1 MKAEHLVI
9 STAPSTPES
18 LCWSGDALIDWVS
31 GGIRYGLD
39 GTITDT
45 SIRYGY
51 RFDSAVSSQDGRYAA
66 LYEQLGTKAILLR
79 DGKQVRELNRSY
91 YHADAYAYPIALH
104 TLPNGRTLLAH
115 CPEEYCR
122 LEIEDAE
129 TGERLTRRDGDSPDV
144 FHSRLQFSRDG
155 RYLLSAGWI
164 WHPVDAAYVYDVAR
178 ALEQPESLDQ
188 PSSFVSNDSFL
199 EIHEAAFGAG
209 ETLVMTCSSIDED
222 ALPSGM
228 KWPGEA
234 DDLGLGVYSLTER
247 RFLSMVP
254 VTEALGTFMV
264 VGNAAV
270 GFYKHPKLVELTTS
284 RLLESWPGIATGTRS
299 GSILRGRPP
308 QPPLAMDPA
317 GSRFAVGTDKGI
329 EVLRFTGLSGGG

>member
-9 STAPSTPES
+9 PTAPYTPES

-39 GTITDT
+39 GSVADP

-51 RFDSAVSSQDGRYAA
+51 RFDAAVSSQDGRYAA
-66 LYEQLGTKAILLR
+66 LYEKLGTKAILLR

-91 YHADAYAYPIALH
+91 YHADAYEYPIALH

-129 TGERLTRRDGDSPDV
+129 TGERLTRRGDDSPDV

-155 RYLLSAGWI
+155 RFLLSAGWL
-164 WHPVDAAYVYDVAR
+164 WHPVDVAYAFDVTR
-178 ALEQPESLDQ
+178 ALEQPESLDRPQ
-188 PSSFVSNDSFL
+188 DLELGESFL
-199 EIHEAAFGAG
+199 EIHTAALGARD
-209 ETLVMTCSSIDED
+209 TLVVWCSGVDWDAMPSKKEQPED
-222 ALPSGM
+222 AAGF
-228 KWPGEA
+228 
-234 DDLGLGVYSLTER
+234 GVYSLTER

-254 VTEALGTFMV
+254 VEEPVGALMV
-264 VGNAAV
+264 MENHAV
-270 GFYKHPKLVELTTS
+270 GFFDHPKLIELATG
-284 RLLESWPGIATGTRS
+284 RVVRSWPGLATGKQ
-299 GSILRGRPP
+299 GSSIIRGLPP
-308 QPPLAMDPA
+308 QPPLAMDPT
-317 GSRFAVGTDKGI
+317 GCRFAVGTDKGI
-329 EVLRFTGLSGGG
+329 EVVRFTVP